1 MVSWRHIFKGV
12 QYPRR
17 KYPYPTN
24 QARHS
29 GDHQQNQIAL
39 CLCLSNRLSPC
50 SWYFL
55 PFVWRGIARRSRD
68 DYDDGLKVS
77 EAGVRYHSLHPS
89 RSGDPQIG
97 PALLRRERSDEF
109 LEARIIPE
117 RVEHWIKPEQ
127 CRSERHTKREC
138 A

>member
-50 SWYFL
+50 SGDANHCHGLHLIACDGPEYL
-55 PFVWRGIARRSRD
+55 GCSLREKQTLKCLDMRYRFVRLVANDKDDETARARTTTTTTASS
-68 DYDDGLKVS
+68 S
-77 EAGVRYHSLHPS
+77 ETLIR
-89 RSGDPQIG
+89 
-97 PALLRRERSDEF
+97 
-109 LEARIIPE
+109 
-117 RVEHWIKPEQ
+117 
-127 CRSERHTKREC
+127 
-138 A
+138 